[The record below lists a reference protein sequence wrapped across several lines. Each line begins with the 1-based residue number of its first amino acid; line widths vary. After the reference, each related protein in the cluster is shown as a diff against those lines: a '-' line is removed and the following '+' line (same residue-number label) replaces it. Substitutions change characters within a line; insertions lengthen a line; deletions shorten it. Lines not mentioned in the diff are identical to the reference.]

1 MNVTAIVQARI
12 GSTRLPNK
20 VLLDI
25 AGKPMLEHVFERLS
39 RASCLTHAVL
49 ATTDNVK
56 DQILVDFAK
65 RLNIPVVAGSE
76 DDVLARYL
84 LSAQSVSSDYIV
96 RITSDCPLLE
106 PTVIDAMVK
115 HHLDTGADYTSNA
128 ARRTFPRGLDAEII
142 SWPCLQEAGRLGT
155 KPRHREHVTPYI
167 YENPERFHLED
178 FEAQGLLRR
187 PDLRLCV
194 DTPED
199 LRLIR
204 EIYSQFY
211 SPDQAVPIDQVI
223 QWLDENPDWRMSNV
237 ASEEEHLK
245 RNRGE
250 GVQQNKVA
258 I

>member
-1 MNVTAIVQARI
+1 MNITAIVQARI

-39 RASCLTHAVL
+39 QSSCLTHMVL
-49 ATTDNVK
+49 ATTDNVN
-56 DQILVDFAK
+56 DQLLVDFANHLK
-65 RLNIPVVAGSE
+65 ISVVAGSE
-76 DDVLARYL
+76 NDVLSRYML
-84 LSAQSVSSDYIV
+84 AAQSVSSDHIV
-96 RITSDCPLLE
+96 RITSDCPLIE
-106 PTVIDAMVK
+106 PTVIDVMMK
-115 HHLDTGADYTSNA
+115 HHLEMEADYTSNV
-128 ARRTFPRGLDAEII
+128 ARRTFPRGLDVEII
-142 SWPCLQEAGRLGT
+142 SWSCLQEASRLGT
-155 KPRHREHVTPYI
+155 KPHHREHVTPYI

-178 FEAQGLLRR
+178 YEAQGLLRR

-194 DTPED
+194 DTAED
-199 LRLIR
+199 LQLMR
-204 EIYSQFY
+204 EIYSRFY
-211 SPDQAVPIDQVI
+211 VPDQIVPIGQVI

-245 RNRGE
+245 RNLSD